1 MRVVI
6 AIPLVAAIA
15 LSVPA
20 FAQDK
25 MTDAEAMAKVEKIVA
40 QFDNGF
46 RAQDAAAIS
55 KLFTE
60 DGVYVPA
67 TGKIFRG
74 QQQIENGYAGL
85 FKAMGGIKAFDAKV
99 DEARALSD
107 GGAWAVGHAT
117 IEGGT
122 LTTQNHFAAVY
133 AADGNG
139 LKVRMLSAGVN
150 TPLQPE
156 TAQTPS
162 TPMSGSSTK

>member
-20 FAQDK
+20 FAQQK
-25 MTDAEAMAKVEKIVA
+25 MTDAEAMAKVEKLVT

-46 RAQDAAAIS
+46 RTQDAAATS

-74 QQQIENGYAGL
+74 QQQIESGYVAL
-85 FKAMGGIKAFDAKV
+85 FKAMGGIKGFEAKV

-107 GGAWAVGHAT
+107 GGAWAIGHAT
-117 IEGGT
+117 VEGGT
-122 LTTQNHFAAVY
+122 STSRSHFAAIY
-133 AADGNG
+133 APEGDG
-139 LKVRMLSAGVN
+139 LKVRMLSIGANV
-150 TPLQPE
+150 PPAPE

-162 TPMSGSSTK
+162 APMSGSSTK